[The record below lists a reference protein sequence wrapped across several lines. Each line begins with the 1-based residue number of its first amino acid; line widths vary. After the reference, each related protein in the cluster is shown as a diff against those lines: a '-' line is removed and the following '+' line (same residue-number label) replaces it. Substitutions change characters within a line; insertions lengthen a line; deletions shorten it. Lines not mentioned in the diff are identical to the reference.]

1 MAAARPF
8 NVLGLPTTPSY
19 RSGQLSVFVLS
30 QQASL
35 VVAIHKRQSNH
46 HQRPKHDNGQ
56 EFACGGGDHGSQRN
70 LAVVSSNSAPSNST
84 RSLGSHKALGS
95 NNALGSNGENVDK
108 TPVYVKIASRP
119 RRTMPGPRRYDLRPD
134 DVAALVGDEPAYRVK
149 QIWEGLYEQA
159 RDIDEITSLPKALRA
174 KLAAEPTFDMALD
187 TELEKRSEH
196 GETIKWLWSLI
207 DGAAIETVLMHYEER
222 STVCISSQAGCA
234 MACGFCATGQ
244 AGFERQL
251 TSGEIIEQVIRARR
265 RSTEDGRRLSN
276 VVFMGMGEPMANYD
290 AVWRAVEVLH
300 HDLGMSARH
309 LTISTVGIIP
319 GIKRLTQETLPVNL
333 AVSLHAAEDK
343 KRDSLVPINRQYPL
357 GDLAEACG
365 AYVDVTGR
373 RLSFEWALIADVN
386 DTMADARQLAAYARP
401 LKAHVNLIPLNPTP
415 GYPTVGTNAA
425 GVRAFRDQLQ
435 DFGINATIRR
445 NRGTGIDAACGQ
457 LRSRA
462 LNLTPKPAAASKPDQ
477 APDNAHTDE
486 EQ

>member
-1 MAAARPF
+1 
-8 NVLGLPTTPSY
+8 LPTSPKLPGNEQHRIRYS
-19 RSGQLSVFVLS
+19 SAAL
-30 QQASL
+30 L
-35 VVAIHKRQSNH
+35 VVAVHKRQSNH
-46 HQRPKHDNGQ
+46 HQGTKHDDSQ
-56 EFACGGGDHGSQRN
+56 KLACGGGDHTSQRN
-70 LAVVSSNSAPSNST
+70 LAAVSSNPAPSNPT
-84 RSLGSHKALGS
+84 R
-95 NNALGSNGENVDK
+95 ALGSNGENVEK

-134 DVAALVGDEPAYRVK
+134 DVAALVGNEPAYRVK

-365 AYVDVTGR
+365 AYVDTTGR

-435 DFGINATIRR
+435 DFGVNATIRR

-462 LNLTPKPAAASKPDQ
+462 LNLTPKPAAAPKSDP
-477 APDNAHTDE
+477 ADNAPTEE